1 MSGVGAPALAGRVP
15 SGSLLPPADGARS
28 GRRPTLKWQLLALIV
43 VWILLYKLLSGRWP
57 LESGTPEAAQDW
69 LQNFATS
76 IGDNRLT
83 NPLFVYV
90 LTPITNTLQGAYD
103 GGVWVTQQLGWTGMT
118 GIASAV
124 ALVFAGWRMALL
136 TALGFLAF
144 GVLGLWDESMQT
156 LVLVA
161 ISVALSLLIGIPL
174 GVWAGLSRR
183 FESILMPVLDTL
195 QIMPSIAYLPLIS
208 LFFLIGPPSG
218 IVATLVYAVPP
229 VIRLTAVGIREVA
242 PESVEASRSLGAT
255 TRQVLFGVQ
264 LPMSRRTRIV
274 GVNQTVMAALSM
286 VTVAA
291 LVATP
296 GLGQV
301 VVNALVVLNVGAAFN
316 AGIAIVIMAIV
327 LDRVISSASR
337 RVGTVTPNRRR
348 TVITWGFA
356 GAFVVLGAALPA
368 VIPSMAK
375 WNAAYVYAFTDVV
388 NSLSDWAK
396 HSLYPIT
403 TAFTE
408 WFTSW
413 FINPLESLFTSTPW
427 FITIAMWTVLAFIV
441 GRTRPAVIALLCLV
455 GCVLL
460 ALWPSSMITLTQ
472 VIIAAAITMLF
483 GLIFG
488 VWIGRSPWADRI
500 LRPILD
506 AGQVMPPFV
515 YLVPCLFLFGPTRFT
530 AIVAAV
536 IYAAPA
542 AIKIVGEGIDR
553 VSGNT
558 VEAARSVGSTTVQEI
573 VKVQLPMARPIIL
586 VALNQ
591 GIIFVMSMVVIGGL
605 VGGGGLGYDVVTG
618 FSQERFAGLGLA
630 AGLAIVLLGVMLDR
644 VSQSAGRVRRTS
656 SDLG

>member
-1 MSGVGAPALAGRVP
+1 MSVGIVPPLAGSVATGP
-15 SGSLLPPADGARS
+15 DLPASDGGPR
-28 GRRPTLKWQLLALIV
+28 RRPTAKWQLLALLV
-43 VWILLYKLLSGRWP
+43 VWVVLYKVFDGKWP
-57 LESGTPEAAQDW
+57 LETGVPEAAQSW
-69 LQNFATS
+69 LQDFATN
-76 IGDNRLT
+76 IGADRLT
-83 NPLFVYV
+83 NPLFLYV
-90 LTPITNTLQGAYD
+90 LTPITDALQAAYD
-103 GGVWVTQQLGWTGMT
+103 GGVWITQQLGWTGMT
-118 GIASAV
+118 GLASAV
-124 ALVFAGWRMALL
+124 ALVLAGWRMAVL
-136 TALGFLAF
+136 AFLGFLAF
-144 GVLGLWDESMQT
+144 GVLGLWDESMET

-161 ISVALSLLIGIPL
+161 ISVLLSVVIGIPL
-174 GVWAGLSRR
+174 GVWAGLSKR
-183 FESILMPVLDTL
+183 FARFLMPVLDTL
-195 QIMPSIAYLPLIS
+195 QIMPSLAYLPFIT

-218 IVATLVYAVPP
+218 IIATLVYAVPP

-255 TRQVLFGVQ
+255 ARQVLFGVQ
-264 LPMSRRTRIV
+264 LPMSRRTRVV
-274 GVNQTVMAALSM
+274 GINQTVMAALSM
-286 VTVAA
+286 VTIAA
-291 LVATP
+291 LVAAP

-327 LDRVISSASR
+327 LDRVITAASR
-337 RVGTVTPNRRR
+337 RVGSAPPSRQAKLL
-348 TVITWGFA
+348 TWGVAA
-356 GAFVVLGAALPA
+356 GLVVVGALLPA
-368 VIPSMAK
+368 VLPSLAK
-375 WNAAYVYAFTDVV
+375 WNAAYVYALTDWV
-388 NSLSDWAK
+388 NSLTAWAK
-396 HSLYPIT
+396 VNLYPVT

-413 FINPLESLFTSTPW
+413 FINPLDSLFAGTPW
-427 FITIAMWTVLAFIV
+427 FITIAMWTALAFIL
-441 GRTRPAVIALLCLV
+441 GRSRPAFTALFCLL
-455 GCVLL
+455 GIVLL
-460 ALWPSSMITLTQ
+460 ALWPSSMTTLTQ
-472 VIIAAAITMLF
+472 VIIAAAVTMIL

-488 VWIGRSPWADRI
+488 VWIGRSRWADRI

-515 YLVPCLFLFGPTRFT
+515 YLIPCLFLFGPTRFT

-553 VSGNT
+553 VPSDS

-605 VGGGGLGYDVVTG
+605 VGGGGLGYDVITG
-618 FSQERFAGLGLA
+618 FAQERQVGLGLA
-630 AGLAIVLLGVMLDR
+630 AGIAIVLLGVMLDR
-644 VSQSAGRVRRTS
+644 ISQSAGRVRRTS

>member
-1 MSGVGAPALAGRVP
+1 MSVGIVPPLAGSIATGP
-15 SGSLLPPADGARS
+15 DLPASDGGPR
-28 GRRPTLKWQLLALIV
+28 RRPSVKWQLLGLLV
-43 VWILLYKLLSGRWP
+43 VWVVAYYVLRGRWP
-57 LESGTPEAAQDW
+57 LENGEPPAVQDW
-69 LQNFATS
+69 LQNFAST

-90 LTPITNTLQGAYD
+90 LNPITKALQGFYD
-103 GGVWVTQQLGWTGMT
+103 GGVWLTKQLGWTGMS
-118 GIASAV
+118 GIATAV
-124 ALVFAGWRMALL
+124 ALVVAGWRMALL
-136 TALGFLAF
+136 TLVGFLSFA
-144 GVLGLWDESMQT
+144 VVGLWDQSMET

-161 ISVALSLLIGIPL
+161 ISVALSVLIGIPL
-174 GVWAGLSRR
+174 GVWAGVSER
-183 FESILMPVLDTL
+183 FERFLMPILDTL
-195 QIMPSIAYLPLIS
+195 QIMPSIAYLPIIT
-208 LFFLIGPPSG
+208 LFFLIGPPAG
-218 IVATLVYAVPP
+218 IIATLVYAIPP

-255 TRQVLFGVQ
+255 ARQVLLGVQ

-296 GLGQV
+296 GLGQAV
-301 VVNALVVLNVGAAFN
+301 LNALTVLNVGAAFN

-327 LDRVISSASR
+327 LDRVITAASR
-337 RVGTVTPNRRR
+337 RAGEVAASRRARVVTWAVAASLVVVG
-348 TVITWGFA
+348 A
-356 GAFVVLGAALPA
+356 VVPAALPA
-368 VIPSMAK
+368 LAK
-375 WNAAYVYAFTDVV
+375 WNEAYVYSFTGAV
-388 NSLSDWAK
+388 NTLSDWAK
-396 HSLYPIT
+396 EHLYPIT
-403 TAFTE
+403 SAFTE
-408 WFTSW
+408 WITAW
-413 FINPLESLFTSTPW
+413 FINPLQELLTATPW
-427 FITIAMWTVLAFIV
+427 FVIVAVWAALGFIV
-441 GRTRPAVIALLCLV
+441 GRWRPALVALFCLL

-460 ALWPSSMITLTQ
+460 ALWPSSMTTLTQ
-472 VIIAAAITMLF
+472 VIIAAAITMIL
-483 GLIFG
+483 GLVVG
-488 VWIGRSPWADRI
+488 VWIGRSRWADRL
-500 LRPILD
+500 LRPLLD

-553 VSGNT
+553 VASDT
-558 VEAARSVGSTTVQEI
+558 IEAARSVGSTTVQEI

-630 AGLAIVLLGVMLDR
+630 AGIAIVALGVMLDR

>member
-1 MSGVGAPALAGRVP
+1 VSVGIVPPLAGSIATGP
-15 SGSLLPPADGARS
+15 ELPASDGGPR
-28 GRRPTLKWQLLALIV
+28 RRPAVKWQLLGLAV
-43 VWILLYKLLSGRWP
+43 VWIVLYKLLDGRWP
-57 LESGTPEAAQDW
+57 LESGQPEAAQSW
-69 LQNFATS
+69 LQDFASS

-83 NPLFVYV
+83 NPLFIYI
-90 LTPITNTLQGAYD
+90 LNPITNALQAAYD
-103 GGVWVTQQLGWTGMT
+103 GGVWITQQLGWTGMT
-118 GIASAV
+118 GLAAAV

-136 TALGFLAF
+136 AFLGFLSF
-144 GVLGLWDESMQT
+144 GILGLWDQSMET

-161 ISVALSLLIGIPL
+161 ISVLLSVLIGIPL
-174 GVWAGLSRR
+174 GVWAGLSPR
-183 FESILMPVLDTL
+183 FERLLLPVLDTL
-195 QIMPSIAYLPLIS
+195 QIMPSLAYLPFIT

-218 IVATLVYAVPP
+218 IIATLIYAVPP
-229 VIRLTAVGIREVA
+229 VIRLTSVGIREVA

-255 TRQVLFGVQ
+255 ARQVLFGVQ
-264 LPMSRRTRIV
+264 LPMSRRTRVV

-291 LVATP
+291 LVAAP

-301 VVNALVVLNVGAAFN
+301 VLNALVVLNVGAAFN
-316 AGIAIVIMAIV
+316 AGIAIVILAIV
-327 LDRVISSASR
+327 LDRVITAASR
-337 RVGTVTPNRRR
+337 RVGSAPPSRRSK
-348 TVITWGFA
+348 TISWGIA
-356 GAFVVLGAALPA
+356 VALVVVGAMLPA
-368 VIPSMAK
+368 VLPAMAK
-375 WNAAYVYAFTDVV
+375 WNVAYVYAFTDVV
-388 NSLSDWAK
+388 NTMSDWAK
-396 HSLYPIT
+396 HNLYPIT

-413 FINPLESLFTSTPW
+413 FINPIDALFAGTPW
-427 FITIAMWTVLAFIV
+427 FVTIAMWTALGFIV
-441 GRTRPAVIALLCLV
+441 GRFRPAATALFCLV

-460 ALWPSSMITLTQ
+460 ALWPSSMATLTQ
-472 VIIAAAITMLF
+472 VIIAAAVTMVL
-483 GLIFG
+483 GLILG
-488 VWIGRSPWADRI
+488 VWIGRSPWADRL

-515 YLVPCLFLFGPTRFT
+515 YLIPCLFLFGPTRFT

-553 VSGNT
+553 VSSDT

-605 VGGGGLGYDVVTG
+605 VGGGGLGYDVITG
-618 FSQERFAGLGLA
+618 FAQERFAGLGLA
-630 AGLAIVLLGVMLDR
+630 AGIAIVLLGVMLDR